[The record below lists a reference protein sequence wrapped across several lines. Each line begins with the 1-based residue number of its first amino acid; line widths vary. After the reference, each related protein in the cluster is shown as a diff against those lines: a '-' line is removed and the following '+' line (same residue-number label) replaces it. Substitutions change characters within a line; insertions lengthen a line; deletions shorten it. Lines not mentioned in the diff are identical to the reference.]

1 MIFQDPYESLN
12 PRRTI
17 FDTVAEPLKVQ
28 DACPPLERLDR
39 VSRMLEMVGLTPPS
53 AYLFRYPHELS
64 GGQRQRVAIAPAR
77 W

>member
-28 DACPPLERLDR
+28 NACPPLERMER
-39 VSRMLEMVGLTPPS
+39 VSRMLEMVGLTPP
-53 AYLFRYPHELS
+53 ATYLFRARAVGRATS
-64 GGQRQRVAIAPAR
+64 GWRSHGR